1 MKKAPTSSIDRPA
14 VVVAA
19 YAALSWLW
27 VYFSDKALAALRVPP
42 EMATSLNTAKGTLFV
57 AFSAVVIYILL
68 RQLRRAHDDV
78 SERLRR
84 EQELLR
90 SASESEERF
99 RVLANT
105 APILIWM
112 TNEMDT
118 CDFVNKAWLAFTG
131 RSMEEELG
139 DRWMEGV
146 HAEDLNHCKEA
157 YKHACEQQLPFQME
171 YRIRRHDGIYRWM
184 LDTGVPRYFESGEFA
199 GYVGS
204 CVDISDAKTAAREM
218 ESINEKLT
226 ELVDERTA
234 ELQKVNEHL
243 KWFAMIVEHSR
254 DAIIGTTGDGV
265 ITSWN
270 LGAERVYGYTAEEVL
285 GKPSSVLCPPEKI
298 DEPNAFIRKLL
309 SGEDI
314 IEFETVRRD
323 KAGRDLQVELTV
335 SGVLGADGTMAGFAS
350 ISRDITARRQA
361 EQLVAESEHEY
372 RSLFDNSPVGI
383 ARTDF
388 SGNFQRANRA
398 LVKMLGYET
407 EAEIAHLNVGTDV
420 YRNEG
425 DREIVLNTVKAPNA
439 SIHGM
444 DVEWKKKDGSALRVR
459 ISAHSAGENEF
470 QLLVEDVTEQRKLEE
485 QLFHA
490 QKMEAVGQLA
500 GGVAHDFNNLLMVIQ
515 GNSELLESPLE
526 RPGREIELRRLH
538 TIQQAAKSAA
548 AVTAQLLAFSRKQI
562 LQPEPTDLN
571 KLIEQIG
578 EMLRHLIGENITLN
592 VVTRNKLGLVAV
604 DRGKIEQA
612 IINLA
617 VNARDAMPDGGSL
630 TIETDSVAV
639 SEKYAAIR
647 GEITPGRYS
656 VIAVGDTGT
665 GIDKALLPHI
675 FEPFFTTK
683 ENGKGTGLG
692 LSTVYGIVRQSMGAI
707 TVYSEPG
714 EGTVFKIFLPQ
725 IDSTPELAN
734 EAEVTKSGTM
744 AGIPGKVLVVEDD
757 DSLREIMAEYLRISG
772 YEALTAAN
780 CKDAMAIAKAEGT
793 RIALLITDVILP
805 DMSGR
810 QLASLLL
817 ESHPSLKVIYSSG
830 YTASS
835 VAHHGVLDTNINFL
849 QKPYTRAMLL
859 EKVSEVFS

>member
-1 MKKAPTSSIDRPA
+1 
-14 VVVAA
+14 
-19 YAALSWLW
+19 
-27 VYFSDKALAALRVPP
+27 
-42 EMATSLNTAKGTLFV
+42 MATSLNTAKDTLFV

-68 RQLRRAHDDV
+68 KQLRRAHDDV

-84 EQELLR
+84 EQELLT

-234 ELQKVNEHL
+234 ELRKVNEHL
-243 KWFAMIVEHSR
+243 KWFAMIVEHSH
-254 DAIIGTTGDGV
+254 DAIIGTTEEGV

-270 LGAERVYGYTAEEVL
+270 MGAERVYGYTAEEAL
-285 GKPSSVLCPPEKI
+285 GKPATVLCPPEKT

-323 KAGRDLQVELTV
+323 KSGRDLQVELTV
-335 SGVLGADGTMAGFAS
+335 SGVLGTDRTMAGFAS

-361 EQLVAESEHEY
+361 ERLVAESEREY

-407 EAEIAHLNVGTDV
+407 EAEIARLNVVTDV
-420 YRNEG
+420 YRNES

-459 ISAHSAGENEF
+459 ISAHSASENDF

-526 RPGREIELRRLH
+526 RAGREIELRRLH

-548 AVTAQLLAFSRKQI
+548 TVTAQLLAFSRKQI

-630 TIETDSVAV
+630 TIETDSVVV

-665 GIDKALLPHI
+665 GIDAALLPHI

-707 TVYSEPG
+707 TVYSELG

-725 IDSTPELAN
+725 IDSTPELAH
-734 EAEVTKSGTM
+734 EAEITRSGTM

-757 DSLREIMAEYLRISG
+757 DALREIMAEYLRISG

-780 CKDAMAIAKAEGT
+780 CKEAMAIAEAEGNH
-793 RIALLITDVILP
+793 IALLITDVILP
-805 DMSGR
+805 DMTGR
-810 QLASLLL
+810 QLASSLL

-835 VAHHGVLDTNINFL
+835 VARHGVLDTNINFL

-859 EKVSEVFS
+859 EKVSEVFN